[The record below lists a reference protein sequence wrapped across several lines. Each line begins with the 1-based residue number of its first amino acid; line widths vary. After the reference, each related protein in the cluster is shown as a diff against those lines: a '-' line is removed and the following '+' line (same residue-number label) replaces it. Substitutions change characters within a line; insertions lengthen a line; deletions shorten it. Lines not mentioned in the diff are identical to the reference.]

1 MRISDWS
8 SDVGSSDLLL
18 NCLSR
23 ILNPTYGAVEY
34 DGHDLL
40 GRPVHRLSEI
50 GVTRTFQNLE
60 LFGEGTVLENVVVGC
75 FPRFRSNMISELLS
89 LPSVSRARRAAY
101 EEARQLIEELGLL
114 PHIDT
119 VVSRSEEHTSEL
131 QSLMTIS
138 Y

>member
-75 FPRFRSNMISELLS
+75 FPRFRSNKIGRASC
-89 LPSVSRARRAAY
+89 RARVCSVRVD
-101 EEARQLIEELGLL
+101 LGC
-114 PHIDT
+114 
-119 VVSRSEEHTSEL
+119 SRIIQNKT
-131 QSLMTIS
+131 

>member
-75 FPRFRSNMISELLS
+75 FPRFRSNMISELQIG
-89 LPSVSRARRAAY
+89 RASCRERVCQY
-101 EEARQLIEELGLL
+101 
-114 PHIDT
+114 
-119 VVSRSEEHTSEL
+119 V
-131 QSLMTIS
+131 
-138 Y
+138 